1 MKRALFLVCLTAPLL
16 ADAEDECT
24 SNTAAGLVADLGA
37 LSPPAK
43 VTRPATPD
51 SLAAAFSGGEDVSLY
66 SVVRK
71 NSTGAAIKK
80 NGALQYQKMKGV
92 TSIRKHPSGA
102 LLIQSALQVD
112 ADGSADSLTVD
123 PEHGQVQTSLRYPG
137 RKGQDKYVNTH
148 DIPFFVLP
156 LGWYQ
161 QHGVKLGDVGAL
173 LYKGKLAYAIFA
185 DVGPDEKLGE
195 GSLALH
201 EALGNN
207 PWVKLK
213 SGVVKPWGGIESG
226 VTLVVFPGS
235 GDGTPQTPAAANR
248 VGAEKLGALLGGT
261 PQAVSVPPAAPKLP
275 TLRKGAEGS
284 DVEQLQSALQQAG
297 YYQDKK
303 VDGDFGSG
311 TRRAVEAFQRDHDLK
326 DDGVVGKGT
335 WAALLEG

>member
-1 MKRALFLVCLTAPLL
+1 MKRTLLLACLAAPLF
-16 ADAEDECT
+16 ANAEDECR
-24 SNTAAGLVADLGA
+24 SSTAAGLVADLA
-37 LSPPAK
+37 ELSPPADT
-43 VTRPATPD
+43 TRPATPGTLD
-51 SLAAAFSGGEDVSLY
+51 AAFSSGKDVSLY

-71 NSTGAAIKK
+71 NSTGAVIKK

-92 TSIRKHPSGA
+92 TAIRKHPTGA

-173 LYKGKLAYAIFA
+173 LYKGELAYAIFA

-213 SGVVKPWGGIESG
+213 SGVVKPWGGIEGG

-235 GDGTPQTPAAANR
+235 GDGTPQTPEAVHR
-248 VGAEKLGALLGGT
+248 IGAEELGALLGGT
-261 PQAVSVPPAAPKLP
+261 PQAVSVAPVAERLP

-284 DVEQLQSALQQAG
+284 DVERLQSALQQAG
-297 YYQDKK
+297 YYQAKK
-303 VDGDFGSG
+303 VDGDFGGG
-311 TRRAVEAFQRDHDLK
+311 TTRAVQAFQRDHELN